1 VRVLIVSTVVPFVH
15 GGAEIQRDALLARL
29 RERGV
34 AAEAM
39 CLPFSWEPYER
50 VIEEMVI
57 ARSLRVSR
65 VDRVIAL
72 KFPAYLVP
80 FDPKVVWLIHQYRQ
94 AYDMFEAGRSNI
106 PATPRGAAVRAMV
119 AQADAGAL
127 AQARAV
133 YASSSVTRDRLRR
146 FNGLDAE
153 VLRVPLDDPERFTG
167 GPSEGY
173 IVATGRV
180 GSMKRQFLLLQAL
193 RHAPGLQ
200 AVIAGPP
207 DRPEDEVQLR
217 RLVES
222 EGLAS
227 RVRLDLRFLPRH
239 EIVDLVNRS
248 LAVAC
253 LPFEEDTPSFVA
265 QEAFQAGKPVVT
277 LSDSGGVLDIVRD
290 GETGWVAAPTAE
302 ALGAAL
308 RAIAARPNEA
318 AARGAA
324 GRQLFQSLGI
334 GWPQTIERLLS

>member
-1 VRVLIVSTVVPFVH
+1 
-15 GGAEIQRDALLARL
+15 
-29 RERGV
+29 
-34 AAEAM
+34 
-39 CLPFSWEPYER
+39 
-50 VIEEMVI
+50 
-57 ARSLRVSR
+57 
-65 VDRVIAL
+65 
-72 KFPAYLVP
+72 
-80 FDPKVVWLIHQYRQ
+80 
-94 AYDMFEAGRSNI
+94 
-106 PATPRGAAVRAMV
+106 
-119 AQADAGAL
+119 
-127 AQARAV
+127 
-133 YASSSVTRDRLRR
+133 
-146 FNGLDAE
+146 
-153 VLRVPLDDPERFTG
+153 
-167 GPSEGY
+167 
-173 IVATGRV
+173 
-180 GSMKRQFLLLQAL
+180 MKRQFLLLQAL
-193 RHAPGLQ
+193 RHAPGLR
-200 AVIAGPP
+200 AVIAGSP
-207 DRPEDEVQLR
+207 DRPEDAAQLR

-290 GETGWVAAPTAE
+290 GETGWVVEPTAE

-308 RAIAARPNEA
+308 RAIASRPKEA